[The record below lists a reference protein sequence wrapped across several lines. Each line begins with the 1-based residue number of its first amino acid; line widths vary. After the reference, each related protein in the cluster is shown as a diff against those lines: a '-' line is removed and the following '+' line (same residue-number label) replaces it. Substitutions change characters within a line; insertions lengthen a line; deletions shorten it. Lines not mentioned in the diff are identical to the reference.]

1 MGAARPARQAR
12 QLRGIALRHILHRL
26 IEFILATDSGIRLK
40 GAKIGVNIN
49 IKSATQAFVM
59 SKPASSHAASS
70 QPATHAV
77 RPDQSSGG
85 MSKGLTNYGDNGF
98 SLFLRKAFIKGAG
111 FTDSALDRPV
121 IGIANTGSAYN
132 PCHGNAPQL
141 IEAVKRG
148 VMLAGGLPMD
158 FPTISIHESFAQP
171 TSMYL
176 RNLMSMDTEEMIRAQ
191 PMDAVVLI
199 GGCDKTVP
207 AQLMGAASAN
217 IPAIQLITG
226 SMLTGSH
233 RGDRVGACTD
243 CRRYWG
249 RFRAEEI
256 DAQEV
261 ADVNN
266 QLVASVGTCSVMGTA
281 STMAC
286 IAEALG
292 MTVPGGASPP
302 AVTADRIR
310 VAESTGAQAVRIAR
324 ERLTIDKI
332 LTAAAFENAMR
343 VLLAIGGSTNG
354 IVHLTAIAG
363 RMGFEVDLKALD
375 RMGRETPVLLDLK
388 PSGQH
393 YMEDFHHAG
402 GMATLLRELKP
413 LLHLDAL
420 TVTGRTL
427 GEEIEAAGP
436 GFRQDVVRPMAN
448 PIYPQGGIAVLEGNL
463 APGGAIIKQSA
474 ANPALMEHEGR
485 AVVFENLEDMA
496 DRIDNP
502 DLDVTADDI
511 LVLKNIGP
519 KGAPGMPEAGY
530 MPIPKKLALA
540 GVKDMVRISDGR
552 MSGTAFGTI
561 VLHVMPESAI
571 GGPLAQVRNGD
582 RIRLS
587 VARREI
593 SLLVSADEL
602 ARRMQQ
608 NPVVA
613 PTGARGYHKL
623 FLQTVTQADQ
633 GVDFDFL
640 RAAQMRQTIPGKK

>member
-1 MGAARPARQAR
+1 MTAPLPPAPSDADDTPDNAHTG
-12 QLRGIALRHILHRL
+12 LR
-26 IEFILATDSGIRLK
+26 
-40 GAKIGVNIN
+40 
-49 IKSATQAFVM
+49 
-59 SKPASSHAASS
+59 
-70 QPATHAV
+70 
-77 RPDQSSGG
+77 
-85 MSKGLTNYGDNGF
+85 KGLTNYGDNGF

-111 FTDSALDRPV
+111 YTDSALDRPV
-121 IGIANTGSAYN
+121 IGIVNSGSAYN
-132 PCHGNAPQL
+132 PCHGNMPQL
-141 IEAVKRG
+141 LEAVKRG

-158 FPTISIHESFAQP
+158 FPTISIHESFSQP

-207 AQLMGAASAN
+207 AQLMGAASAG

-233 RGDRVGACTD
+233 RSERVGACTD
-243 CRRYWG
+243 CRRYWA
-249 RFRAEEI
+249 RFRADDIGAEEI
-256 DAQEV
+256 

-286 IAEALG
+286 LAEALG
-292 MTVPGGASPP
+292 ITVPGGASPP
-302 AVTADRIR
+302 AVTADRMRI
-310 VAESTGAQAVRIAR
+310 AELTGAQAVQIAR
-324 ERLTIDKI
+324 EHLTIDRI
-332 LTAAAFENAMR
+332 LTADAFENAMR

-363 RMGFEVDLKALD
+363 RLGFDVDLQALD

-393 YMEDFHHAG
+393 YMEDFHKAG

-413 LLHLDAL
+413 LLRLDAL

-427 GEEIEAAGP
+427 GETIDDAGP
-436 GFRQDVVRPMAN
+436 GFAQDVVRPFAD
-448 PIYPQGGIAVLEGNL
+448 PIYPQGSIAVLRGNL

-474 ANPALMEHEGR
+474 ADAKLMEHEGR
-485 AVVFENLEDMA
+485 AIVFEDAEDLA
-496 DRIDNP
+496 NRIDRD

-511 LVLKNIGP
+511 LVLKRIGP

-530 MPIPKKLALA
+530 IPIPKKLARL

-561 VLHVMPESAI
+561 VLHVTPEAAV
-571 GGPLAQVRNGD
+571 GGPLAWVQTGD

-587 VARREI
+587 VAARELT
-593 SLLVSADEL
+593 LLVSDATL
-602 ARRMQQ
+602 AQRAEQA
-608 NPVVA
+608 PVTE
-613 PTGARGYHKL
+613 PTAERGYRKL
-623 FLQTVTQADQ
+623 FLQTVTQADL

-640 RAAQMRQTIPGKK
+640 RAAQNNGTTPRR

>member
-1 MGAARPARQAR
+1 MHKPEDDTQKPDETRPPNPPG
-12 QLRGIALRHILHRL
+12 LR
-26 IEFILATDSGIRLK
+26 
-40 GAKIGVNIN
+40 
-49 IKSATQAFVM
+49 
-59 SKPASSHAASS
+59 
-70 QPATHAV
+70 
-77 RPDQSSGG
+77 
-85 MSKGLTNYGDNGF
+85 KGLTSYGDEGF

-111 FTDSALDRPV
+111 YTDAALDRPV

-158 FPTISIHESFAQP
+158 FPTISLHESFAAP

-207 AQLMGAASAN
+207 AQLMGAASAG

-233 RGDRVGACTD
+233 RSERVGACTD

-249 RFRAEEI
+249 KYRAGEI
-256 DAQEV
+256 DAAET

-310 VAESTGAQAVRIAR
+310 IAEETGARAVQIAHD
-324 ERLTIDKI
+324 RLTIDKI
-332 LTAAAFENAMR
+332 LTPAAFENAMR

-354 IVHLTAIAG
+354 IVHLAAIAG
-363 RMGFEVDLKALD
+363 RVGLDLDLHALD

-393 YMEDFHHAG
+393 YMEDFHKAG
-402 GMATLLRELKP
+402 GVATLLRELKP
-413 LLHLDAL
+413 LLRLDAL
-420 TVTGRTL
+420 TITGRTL
-427 GEEIEAAGP
+427 GEEIELAGP
-436 GFRQDVVRPMAN
+436 GFAQDVVRPFDK
-448 PIYPQGGIAVLEGNL
+448 PIYPQGGIAVLWGNL

-474 ANPALMEHEGR
+474 ADARLMEHEGR
-485 AVVFENLEDMA
+485 AVVFENVEDLA
-496 DRIDNP
+496 NRIDRD
-502 DLDVTADDI
+502 DLDVAPHDV

-530 MPIPKKLALA
+530 IPIPMKLARA

-561 VLHVMPESAI
+561 VLHVTPEAAI
-571 GGPLAQVRNGD
+571 GGPLAHVRNGD

-587 VARREI
+587 VKSREI
-593 SLLVSADEL
+593 SLLVAEAELTRRARENVVTEPSAD
-602 ARRMQQ
+602 
-608 NPVVA
+608 
-613 PTGARGYHKL
+613 RGYRKL
-623 FLQTVTQADQ
+623 FLQTVTQADR

-640 RAAQMRQTIPGKK
+640 RSAEIKGKTPER

>member
-1 MGAARPARQAR
+1 MSN
-12 QLRGIALRHILHRL
+12 
-26 IEFILATDSGIRLK
+26 DSTGL
-40 GAKIGVNIN
+40 
-49 IKSATQAFVM
+49 Q
-59 SKPASSHAASS
+59 
-70 QPATHAV
+70 
-77 RPDQSSGG
+77 
-85 MSKGLTNYGDNGF
+85 KGLTNYGDQEF

-111 FTDSALDRPV
+111 YTDDALNRPV
-121 IGIANTGSAYN
+121 IGITNTGSSYN
-132 PCHGNAPQL
+132 PCHGNMPQL

-148 VMLAGGLPMD
+148 IMLAGGLPMD
-158 FPTISIHESFAQP
+158 FPTISIHESFSAP

-176 RNLMSMDTEEMIRAQ
+176 RNLMSMDTEELVRAQ

-207 AQLMGAASAN
+207 AQLMGAASAG

-233 RGDRVGACTD
+233 RSERVGACTD

-249 RFRAEEI
+249 KYRADEVGEQEI
-256 DAQEV
+256 AE
-261 ADVNN
+261 VNN

-292 MTVPGGASPP
+292 MTVAGGASPP

-310 VAESTGAQAVRIAR
+310 IAEQTGAQAVEMASKG
-324 ERLTIDKI
+324 LSIDKI
-332 LTAAAFENAMR
+332 LTPAAFENALR

-363 RMGFEVDLKALD
+363 RMGIDIDLLGLD

-413 LLHLDAL
+413 LLRLDAL
-420 TVTGRTL
+420 TVSGRTL
-427 GEEIEAAGP
+427 GEEIERAGP
-436 GFRQDVVRPMAN
+436 GFKQDVIRPFDQ
-448 PIYPQGGIAVLEGNL
+448 PIYPQGGLAVLHGNL

-474 ANPALMEHEGR
+474 ADATLMEHEGR
-485 AVVFENLEDMA
+485 AVVFENSA
-496 DRIDNP
+496 DLANRIDS
-502 DLDVTADDI
+502 DELDVNANDI

-530 MPIPKKLALA
+530 IPIPRKLARA
-540 GVKDMVRISDGR
+540 GVKDIVRISDGR

-561 VLHVMPESAI
+561 VLHVTPESAI
-571 GGPLAQVRNGD
+571 GGPLAYVQNGD

-587 VARREI
+587 VKNREI
-593 SLLVSADEL
+593 NLLVSAEEL
-602 ARRMQQ
+602 ARRRQAM
-608 NPVVA
+608 PVVEPSA
-613 PTGARGYHKL
+613 ERGYRKL

-640 RAAQMRQTIPGKK
+640 QAVKKVGKVPQR

>member
-1 MGAARPARQAR
+1 MSDDKKD
-12 QLRGIALRHILHRL
+12 RGL
-26 IEFILATDSGIRLK
+26 E
-40 GAKIGVNIN
+40 
-49 IKSATQAFVM
+49 
-59 SKPASSHAASS
+59 
-70 QPATHAV
+70 
-77 RPDQSSGG
+77 
-85 MSKGLTNYGDNGF
+85 KGLTSYGDRAF

-111 FTDSALDRPV
+111 YTDDALSRPV
-121 IGIANTGSAYN
+121 VGIVNTGSAYN

-141 IEAVKRG
+141 VEAVKRG
-148 VMLAGGLPMD
+148 VMLAGGLPIE
-158 FPTISIHESFAQP
+158 FPTISIHESFAHP

-191 PMDAVVLI
+191 PMDAVVMI

-217 IPAIQLITG
+217 VPCVQLVTG

-233 RGDRVGACTD
+233 QFERVGACTD

-249 RFRAEEI
+249 KYRAEEI
-256 DAQEV
+256 DADEITR
-261 ADVNN
+261 VND

-292 MTVPGGASPP
+292 IALPGSASAP

-310 VAESTGAQAVRIAR
+310 VAERSGAIAVEIAKKK
-324 ERLTIDKI
+324 LTPDKI
-332 LTAAAFENAMR
+332 LTAKAFENALR

-354 IVHLTAIAG
+354 VIHTTAIAG
-363 RMGFEVDLKALD
+363 RLGIDIDLERLHE
-375 RMGRETPVLLDLK
+375 MGRETPVLVDLK

-393 YMEDFHHAG
+393 YMEDLHRAG
-402 GMATLLRELKP
+402 GLPTLLRELKA

-427 GEEIEAAGP
+427 GEEIDAARS
-436 GFRQDVVRPMAN
+436 FRQDVVRPFSN
-448 PIYPQGGIAVLEGNL
+448 PIFPQGGIAVLRGNL

-474 ANPALMEHEGR
+474 ADAKLMKHEGR
-485 AVVFENLEDMA
+485 AVVFENAEDLA
-496 DRIDNP
+496 KRIDSD
-502 DLDVTADDI
+502 DLDVKPDDI

-530 MPIPKKLALA
+530 LPIPKKLARQ

-552 MSGTAFGTI
+552 MSGTAAGTI
-561 VLHVMPESAI
+561 VLHVTPEAAA
-571 GGPLAQVRNGD
+571 GGPLAWVQSGD
-582 RIRLS
+582 RIRLD
-587 VARREI
+587 VAAREI
-593 SLLVSADEL
+593 ALLVSAADLE
-602 ARRMQQ
+602 RRKKER
-608 NPVVA
+608 PVIPPRA
-613 PTGARGYHKL
+613 PRGYLKL
-623 FLQTVTQADQ
+623 FLDTVTQADQ

-640 RAAQMRQTIPGKK
+640 RSARHPGEGRGPI

>member
-1 MGAARPARQAR
+1 MPKEPHDTSVNPEPA
-12 QLRGIALRHILHRL
+12 
-26 IEFILATDSGIRLK
+26 
-40 GAKIGVNIN
+40 
-49 IKSATQAFVM
+49 
-59 SKPASSHAASS
+59 
-70 QPATHAV
+70 
-77 RPDQSSGG
+77 G
-85 MSKGLTNYGDNGF
+85 MRKGLTSYGDQDF

-111 FTDSALDRPV
+111 YTDSMLDRPV
-121 IGIANTGSAYN
+121 IGIADTSSAYN

-141 IEAVKRG
+141 VEAIKRG
-148 VMLAGGLPMD
+148 VMLAGGLPMT
-158 FPTISIHESFAQP
+158 FPTISIHESFAAP

-176 RNLMSMDTEEMIRAQ
+176 RNLMSIDTEEMIRAQ

-207 AQLMGAASAN
+207 AQLMGAASAG
-217 IPAIQLITG
+217 IPTIQLVTG

-233 RGDRVGACTD
+233 RSERVGACTD

-249 RFRAEEI
+249 KFRAGEI
-256 DAQEV
+256 DAEET
-261 ADVNN
+261 ADVSN

-310 VAESTGAQAVRIAR
+310 IAEQTGTRAVQMAR
-324 ERLTIDKI
+324 DRLTIDKV
-332 LTAAAFENAMR
+332 LTPAAFENAMR

-363 RMGFEVDLKALD
+363 RMGLEVDLNALD

-393 YMEDFHHAG
+393 YMEDFHKAG

-413 LLHLDAL
+413 LLRLDAL
-420 TVTGRTL
+420 TVTGKTL
-427 GEEIEAAGP
+427 GEEIERAGP
-436 GFRQDVVRPMAN
+436 RFEQDVVRPVDN
-448 PIYPQGGIAVLEGNL
+448 PIYPQGGIAVLRGNL
-463 APGGAIIKQSA
+463 APGSAVIKQSA
-474 ANPALMEHEGR
+474 ADTRLMEHEGR
-485 AVVFENLEDMA
+485 AVVFENAEDLA
-496 DRIDNP
+496 KRIDSD
-502 DLDVTADDI
+502 DLDVTPQDV

-530 MPIPKKLALA
+530 IPIPRKLART

-561 VLHVMPESAI
+561 VLHVTPESAI
-571 GGPLAQVRNGD
+571 GGPLAHVRNGD

-587 VARREI
+587 VANREL
-593 SLLVSADEL
+593 SLLVSDEEL
-602 ARRMQQ
+602 ARRARE
-608 NPVVA
+608 NPVIEPSA
-613 PTGARGYHKL
+613 GRGYHKL
-623 FLQTVTQADQ
+623 FLQTVMQADK

-640 RAAQMRQTIPGKK
+640 RAPAMVGKAPS

>member
-1 MGAARPARQAR
+1 
-12 QLRGIALRHILHRL
+12 
-26 IEFILATDSGIRLK
+26 
-40 GAKIGVNIN
+40 
-49 IKSATQAFVM
+49 M
-59 SKPASSHAASS
+59 SKQDPTRA
-70 QPATHAV
+70 
-77 RPDQSSGG
+77 DGFE
-85 MSKGLTNYGDNGF
+85 KGLTSYGDRDF

-111 FTDSALDRPV
+111 YSDQALDRTV
-121 IGIANTGSAYN
+121 VGIANTGSAFN

-141 IEAVKRG
+141 VEAVKRG

-158 FPTISIHESFAQP
+158 FPTISIHESFAYP
-171 TSMYL
+171 TSMYM
-176 RNLMSMDTEEMIRAQ
+176 RNLMSIDTEEMIRAQ

-207 AQLMGAASAN
+207 AQLMGAASAG
-217 IPAIQLITG
+217 IPAVQLVTG
-226 SMLTGSH
+226 SMMTGSH
-233 RGDRVGACTD
+233 RSERVGACTD

-249 RFRAEEI
+249 RYRAEEI
-256 DAQEV
+256 DAQEI

-302 AVTADRIR
+302 ATTADRIR
-310 VAESTGAQAVRIAR
+310 IAELSGATAVRIGR
-324 ERLTIDKI
+324 ERLTIDKV
-332 LTAAAFENAMR
+332 LTPAAFENAMR

-363 RMGFEVDLKALD
+363 RMGFDVDLKGLD
-375 RMGRETPVLLDLK
+375 RMGRETPVLVDLK

-402 GMATLLRELKP
+402 GMLTLLRELKP
-413 LLHLDAL
+413 LLRLEAL

-427 GEEIEAAGP
+427 GEEIERAGP
-436 GFRQDVVRPMAN
+436 GFAQDVVRPLSK
-448 PIYPQGGIAVLEGNL
+448 PLYPQGGIAVLEGNL

-474 ANPALMEHEGR
+474 ASPALMEHEGR
-485 AVVFENLEDMA
+485 AVVFENAEDLA
-496 DRIDNP
+496 TRLDDP
-502 DLDVTADDI
+502 ALDVKADDI
-511 LVLKNIGP
+511 LVLKRIGP

-530 MPIPKKLALA
+530 LPIPKKLARA

-552 MSGTAFGTI
+552 MSGTAAGTI
-561 VLHVMPESAI
+561 VLHVTPESAI
-571 GGPLAQVRNGD
+571 GGPLAHVRSGD

-587 VARREI
+587 VKRRELT
-593 SLLVSADEL
+593 LLVPADEL
-602 ARRMQQ
+602 ARRAAES
-608 NPVVA
+608 PITS
-613 PTGARGYHKL
+613 PTAERGYRKL
-623 FLQTVTQADQ
+623 FLESVMQADK

-640 RAAQMRQTIPGKK
+640 RAPAMRAKVPATKS